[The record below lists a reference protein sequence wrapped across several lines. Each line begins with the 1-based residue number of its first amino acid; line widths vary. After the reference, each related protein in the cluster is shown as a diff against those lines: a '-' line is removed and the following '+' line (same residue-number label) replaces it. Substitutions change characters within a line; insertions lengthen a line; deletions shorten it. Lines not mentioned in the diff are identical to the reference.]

1 MSVIVLR
8 NALLFDG
15 VSDQLRDNVDIVVED
30 NCVREIT
37 DGRATVG
44 DAIEVDV
51 GGRTV
56 LPGLID
62 AHVHVF
68 AVHLNAIKTK
78 DYPLTFLTALAL
90 PRIKAMLDRGFTT
103 VRDVAG
109 GDFGIKD
116 ALARNLIPGPRAFVG
131 GPGLTQTGGHGDHRR
146 RTDSRTDLCGC
157 ANGQDFTLRV
167 VDGPDQMR
175 LAVRDELRK
184 GADHIKVM
192 ASGGVGSPHD
202 SIDDCQF
209 SEEELRIAAEE
220 TALRGT
226 YVAAHT
232 YGSKA
237 VQRAVGNGIRT
248 VEHCNLIDAE
258 TARFVRDHN
267 AFVVPTM
274 VCYEVTERHGDDMG
288 LSGVVME
295 KLRYVIEGGLKMLEY
310 CVDAGTKMGF
320 GSDLMGEMEFAQ
332 AHEFVIRAQVQK
344 PIDVLRSA
352 TSINAEILN
361 RTGELGCVAPG
372 ALADLVVV
380 DGNPLEDIALLDG
393 QGENLA
399 LIMQDGRLY
408 KNRLE
413 AREISSATT
422 TTPASAA
429 S

>member
-1 MSVIVLR
+1 MSIIVLR

-15 VSDQLRDNVDIVVED
+15 RSDDLRDGVDIVVED
-30 NCVREIT
+30 NRVREIV
-37 DGRATVG
+37 DGRASVG
-44 DAIEVDV
+44 NAIEIDV
-51 GGRTV
+51 KGRTV

-68 AVHLNAIKTK
+68 AVHLNAYRTK
-78 DYPLTFLTALAL
+78 DYPLTYLTVLAL

-131 GPGLTQTGGHGDHRR
+131 GPGLTQTGGHGDHRS
-146 RTDSRTDLCGC
+146 RTDSSDDLCGC
-157 ANGQDFTLRV
+157 ANGLDFTRRL

-202 SIDDCQF
+202 AIDDCQF

-248 VEHCNLIDAE
+248 VEHCNLIDEE
-258 TARFVRDHN
+258 TAIFVRDHN

-288 LSGVVME
+288 LSPVVME
-295 KLRYVIEGGLKMLEY
+295 KLRYVIEGGLRMLEY
-310 CVDAGTKMGF
+310 CARSGTKMGF

-352 TSINAEILN
+352 TAINGEILN

-372 ALADLVVV
+372 ALADMVVV
-380 DGNPLEDIALLDG
+380 DGNPLDDIALLDG
-393 QGENLA
+393 QGENLSV
-399 LIMQDGRLY
+399 IMQDGRLY
-408 KNRLE
+408 KNRLP
-413 AREISSATT
+413 AREVSTATSA
-422 TTPASAA
+422 PASAA
-429 S
+429 Q